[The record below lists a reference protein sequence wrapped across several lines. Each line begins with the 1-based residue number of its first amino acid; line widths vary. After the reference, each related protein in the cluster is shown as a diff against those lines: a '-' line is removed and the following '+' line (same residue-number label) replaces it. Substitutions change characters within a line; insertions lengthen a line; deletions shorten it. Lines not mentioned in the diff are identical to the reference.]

1 MVIVNFK
8 RVVVSF
14 QTLTTR
20 GRESADTRYLTTHSG
35 GSWFTPW
42 MPTILNEVFCGFPRQ
57 KANAGIDPSFSTD
70 LKLKSSPKND
80 DAET

>member
-1 MVIVNFK
+1 
-8 RVVVSF
+8 VVHAMN
-14 QTLTTR
+14 
-20 GRESADTRYLTTHSG
+20 ADYPVR
-35 GSWFTPW
+35 
-42 MPTILNEVFCGFPRQ
+42 GFPRQ